1 MKMASIKKF
10 NEKAVVNQIRH
21 IERTIKKNSNSDID
35 PQKNYLNYRLLTRN
49 VSSYDYFKER
59 KKELYC
65 YKRED
70 IKVLCGWVVTAPKE
84 LDSKVEDDFFR
95 SVHEFLIGR
104 YGEEN
109 AVDSVVHKDESGQPH
124 LHFLFIPVVPDKKH
138 GGEKICANDV
148 INRKEL
154 RNFHPDLQRYL
165 DEKGFNVV
173 VQSGITSTQGG
184 NRSVRDLKNSR
195 QRVRQREIERSR
207 W

>member
-1 MKMASIKKF
+1 MKVASIKKF
-10 NEKAVVNQIRH
+10 TEKAVVNQLRH
-21 IERTIKKNSNSDID
+21 VERTIKNNSNSDID

-59 KKELYC
+59 KKDLYC

-70 IKVLCGWVVTAPKE
+70 VKVLCGWVVTAPKE

-138 GGEKICANDV
+138 GGEKICANEL

-154 RNFHPDLQRYL
+154 RNFHPDLQQYL
-165 DEKGFNVV
+165 DEKGFDVV
-173 VQSGITSTQGG
+173 VQSGITSAQGG

-195 QRVRQREIERSR
+195 QRVRQRGR

>member
-10 NEKAVVNQIRH
+10 TEKAVVNQIRH

-35 PQKNYLNYRLLTRN
+35 PQKNGLNYRLISRSI
-49 VSSYDYFKER
+49 SSYDYFKER
-59 KKELYC
+59 KKDLYC

-70 IKVLCGWVVTAPKE
+70 LKVLCGWVVTAPKE
-84 LDSKVEDDFFR
+84 LDFSLEDDFFR

-104 YGEEN
+104 YGEKN
-109 AVDSVVHKDESGQPH
+109 CVDSVVHKDESGQPH
-124 LHFLFIPVVPDKKH
+124 LHFLFIPAVPDKKH
-138 GGEKICANDV
+138 GGEKICANEL

-165 DEKGFNVV
+165 DEKGFDVL
-173 VQSGITSTQGG
+173 VQSGITSAQGG
-184 NRSVRDLKNSR
+184 NRSVRELKNSR
-195 QRVRQREIERSR
+195 QRSRQRELERSR

>member
-1 MKMASIKKF
+1 MKVASIKKF
-10 NEKAVVNQIRH
+10 TEKAVVNQLRH
-21 IERTIKKNSNSDID
+21 VERTIKNNSNSDID

-65 YKRED
+65 YRRED
-70 IKVLCGWVVTAPKE
+70 VKVLCGWVVTAPKE

-138 GGEKICANDV
+138 GGEKICANEL

-154 RNFHPDLQRYL
+154 RNFHPDLQQYL
-165 DEKGFNVV
+165 DEKGFDVV
-173 VQSGITSTQGG
+173 VQSGITSAQGG

-195 QRVRQREIERSR
+195 QRVRQRGR